1 MKDLFEY
8 LYSLRNQGSS
18 YGIERMELLLQ
29 KIGREVL
36 TFPVIHVAGTN
47 GKGST
52 CAMLDSIYRANGY
65 KVGLFSSPHLADLGE
80 RVRVNGEILSHNKLL
95 DHIQVLKPLA
105 EEIDKEFPG
114 MHPSFFEMMTA
125 VAFCEFSAE
134 KVDLVVLET
143 GLGGRLDSTNVVH
156 PEISVITTISL
167 DHSHILGD
175 TIEQIAYE
183 KAGIIKKGCPVLTGW
198 LPGTANETVRKLAQK
213 NKAQFYTLASCP
225 EERELPKTNLIG
237 QHQRRNA
244 ALAVKVTEMLK
255 DKFPLDPEKSTQ
267 ALFQVELEGRWQVI
281 QKEPMIVLDACHNQE
296 GAKALVRQLGNLPSN
311 KELIIWFGALGKE
324 RAHEILPE
332 LANFANEI
340 RLFQPN
346 QPRACSFDE
355 MQAILAPIF
364 EGKVQSGGFSCVQ
377 SYIEQLKLNQILL
390 ITGSIYLLGEVLEIV
405 KKSKKRLG
413 SAFQDLL

>member
-1 MKDLFEY
+1 MFEY

-65 KVGLFSSPHLADLGE
+65 KVGLFSSPHLVDLGE

-198 LPGTANETVRKLAQK
+198 LPGTANETVRKFAQK

-225 EERELPKTNLIG
+225 KDGELPKTNLIG

-281 QKEPMIVLDACHNQE
+281 QEEPMIVLDACHNQE

-324 RAHEILPE
+324 RAREILPE

-364 EGKVQSGGFSCVQ
+364 EGNVQSCGFSCVQ
-377 SYIEQLKLNQILL
+377 SYIEELKLNQILL